1 MRTSPSLASR
11 GLAILGLL
19 ALAVLGSARADE
31 PDPPGRAARLGY
43 FEGAVSFEPA
53 GTQNWTSAERNRP
66 LTTGDRLWTEE
77 DAVAELDLGSAVI
90 RLGAMTGFAFLNLDD
105 THAQMQLSAGVMIV
119 RVWDMSG
126 GQNYE
131 IDTPNLALTLQQPGM
146 YRIEVDESGGTTTIK
161 VSEGQAL
168 AIGSDQSIPISTQQ
182 VMTFAGTT
190 TLSYS
195 AATLGPPDDFD
206 TWSATRDGQ
215 QEQSPSW
222 QYVADDTPGT
232 DALDDNGRWMNT
244 PEYGPVWTPVVVAAG
259 WAPYRFGHWVW
270 IAPWGWTW
278 VDDAPWGYAPFHY
291 GRWVSC
297 GGSWCWIPGPRGSR
311 PVFAPALVA
320 WTGGLPAPPGS
331 VARNIGWFPLG
342 PREVYAPAYPVSNGY
357 LVNVNTANTTITS
370 EAYIT
375 NVYQKRVTN
384 IRYVNGTST
393 AATTVPQNV
402 FISAQAVAR
411 HTLPVTAAALAAM
424 TVAAAA
430 PAIAPI
436 RQSVLGSG
444 TGPKANPPPPAL
456 ANRPVVAHTLPPRAP
471 ASFDRQLA
479 AIQANGGR
487 PLAPAEL
494 ARLQPGAPTAEVHML
509 TAKASRSQPP
519 SQPSLGERARA
530 LESPAIPPATT
541 TRSFVHDTTPAATPA
556 PRTDRP
562 PWAPQR
568 SFSTEE
574 PTHAVG
580 QQSTMSVYHT
590 DTPPAQVEVRSVPV
604 EHRTEPTTR
613 TPASSSPPAAHAQQQ
628 QQQKTESHPQASK
641 KESREE
647 SRSKAAGSSEK
658 PEK

>member
-1 MRTSPSLASR
+1 MRTSRAIVSR
-11 GLAILGLL
+11 GLAVLGLL
-19 ALAVLGSARADE
+19 ALAVLGSTRADE

-43 FEGAVSFEPA
+43 FEGAVSLEPA

-66 LTTGDRLWTEE
+66 LTTGDRLWTDQ

-90 RLGAMTGFAFLNLDD
+90 RLGAMTGFALLNLDD

-119 RVWDMSG
+119 RVWDMAH

-131 IDTPNLALTLQQPGM
+131 IDTPNLALTLQRPGV
-146 YRIEVDESGGTTTIK
+146 YRVEVDESGGATTVK
-161 VSEGQAL
+161 VSEGEVL
-168 AIGSDQSIPISTQQ
+168 AIGSDQSIPITTQQ

-195 AATLGPPDDFD
+195 AATLGPPDDLD
-206 TWSATRDGQ
+206 SWSAARDGQ

-232 DALDDNGRWMNT
+232 DALDDNGRWINT

-259 WAPYRFGHWVW
+259 WTPYRFGHWVW
-270 IAPWGWTW
+270 VAPWGWTW
-278 VDDAPWGYAPFHY
+278 IDDAPWGYAPFHY

-297 GGSWCWIPGPRGSR
+297 GGSWCWVPGPRGSR
-311 PVFAPALVA
+311 PVYAPALVA

-331 VARNIGWFPLG
+331 VARNVGWFPLG

-357 LVNVNTANTTITS
+357 LVNVNTANTTLTS
-370 EAYIT
+370 EAYVT
-375 NVYQKRVTN
+375 DVYQRRVTN
-384 IRYVNGTST
+384 IRYVNTTG
-393 AATTVPQNV
+393 AAVTTVPQTV
-402 FISAQAVAR
+402 FTSAQPVAR
-411 HTLPVTAAALAAM
+411 HTMPLTAAALAAM

-430 PAIAPI
+430 PAIAPV

-444 TGPKANPPPPAL
+444 AGPKANPPPAL
-456 ANRPVVAHTLPPRAP
+456 VNRPVVAHTPLPRAP

-487 PLAPAEL
+487 PLAPGEL

-509 TAKASRSQPP
+509 TAKTSRSQPP
-519 SQPSLGERARA
+519 SQPSLGDRARV
-530 LESPAIPPATT
+530 LGSPSIPSTTT
-541 TRSFVHDTTPAATPA
+541 TRTFVYEPTPAATPA

-568 SFSTEE
+568 ATDD
-574 PTHAVG
+574 PTHAAG

-590 DTPPAQVEVRSVPV
+590 DTPSEQVEVRPVPV
-604 EHRTEPTTR
+604 EHNAEPTTR
-613 TPASSSPPAAHAQQQ
+613 APTSGSPSPAHAQQQ
-628 QQQKTESHPQASK
+628 QQQKTESHPQPSK
-641 KESREE
+641 KESRAE
-647 SRSKAAGSSEK
+647 SSPKADKSSEK